1 MGCCSSSLT
10 ALFILQSLH
19 VLKGQRVKFRIRA
32 KYGTCR
38 SNGSWL
44 HLMSLH
50 AVHMT
55 RMYRSSVN
63 GRVSETWFNP
73 KHVTWL
79 WFISQTKS
87 LVCVCLC
94 VCVRVWLI
102 FSLQLS
108 KFSSVVYL
116 QTLSHPGAAE
126 TMTALKSSALL
137 WVTAHRCCD
146 QTADTPERPALH
158 TDGEWVCVC
167 VCERDVY
174 KEHLD
179 GGYECLLL
187 LQHLAIDTC
196 SMIQL
201 LSNVCNTHAQ
211 MQPYNRLRSSSTT
224 HVRRLLAAT
233 VGLQSKSNAK
243 HVKK

>member
-167 VCERDVY
+167 VRETYTKSILMVDTSVC
-174 KEHLD
+174 
-179 GGYECLLL
+179 CCCSTWLLTPVL
-187 LQHLAIDTC
+187 WSNCCQTC
-196 SMIQL
+196 ATHMHK
-201 LSNVCNTHAQ
+201 CN
-211 MQPYNRLRSSSTT
+211 LTT
-224 HVRRLLAAT
+224 D
-233 VGLQSKSNAK
+233 
-243 HVKK
+243 